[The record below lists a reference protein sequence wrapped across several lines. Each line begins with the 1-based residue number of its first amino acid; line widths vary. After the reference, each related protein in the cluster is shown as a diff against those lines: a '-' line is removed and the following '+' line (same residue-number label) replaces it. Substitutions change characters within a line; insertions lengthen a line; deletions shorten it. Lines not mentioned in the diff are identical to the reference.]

1 MTIIRVLEILN
12 NAMENNTT
20 SDLGDLQNQVA
31 GWLMPDDE
39 KSVLVSTIR
48 NVENLIEE
56 NTSINDSFFP

>member
-1 MTIIRVLEILN
+1 MTVIQVLEILN
-12 NAMENNTT
+12 NAMENNNT
-20 SDLGDLQNQVA
+20 SDLGDLQNQVS